1 MKIDPS
7 ERWLL
12 LGKTG
17 SGKTELA
24 KYLLRE
30 VSKKWPVVII
40 DPNMIWLG
48 KGHGKRKDEWAQ
60 GKDPGT
66 IDKPHLV
73 DAFNPKF
80 HVQCFQPDEEELG
93 DLEKLCYDIL
103 QKGSIFI
110 YFDETEG
117 IATAS
122 HVPKYIRILWKRGRA
137 HKIGAWAA
145 TQVPTGIPRLFK
157 SQSEHRMVL
166 KVGEEDADLAATI
179 VHVPVEE
186 VENLK
191 RYEWIYYNHDMDQGE
206 WHPPI
211 LLEKKNGSRS

>member
-12 LGKTG
+12 VGKTG

-30 VSKKWPVVII
+30 VAKKWPVVIV

-48 KGHGKRKDEWAQ
+48 KGKGKDKKDWAQ
-60 GKDPGT
+60 GKEDGT

-73 DAFNPKF
+73 RVFNPKY
-80 HVQCFQPDEEELG
+80 HVQLIQPDEEELEE
-93 DLEKLCYDIL
+93 LEKMCYEIL
-103 QKGSIFI
+103 KRGNTFI

-117 IATAS
+117 IATAT
-122 HVPKYIRILWKRGRA
+122 HVPKFIRVLWKRGRA
-137 HKIGAWAA
+137 HKIGAWAS
-145 TQVPTGIPRLFK
+145 TQVPTGIPKLFK
-157 SQSEHRMVL
+157 SQSEHRVGL
-166 KVGEEDADLAATI
+166 KVGEEDAELVSSI
-179 VHVPVEE
+179 VHVPIEE
-186 VENLK
+186 VESLS
-191 RYEWIYYNHDMDQGE
+191 RFEWIYYNHDMDHGE

-211 LLEKKNGSRS
+211 PLLKGVKK